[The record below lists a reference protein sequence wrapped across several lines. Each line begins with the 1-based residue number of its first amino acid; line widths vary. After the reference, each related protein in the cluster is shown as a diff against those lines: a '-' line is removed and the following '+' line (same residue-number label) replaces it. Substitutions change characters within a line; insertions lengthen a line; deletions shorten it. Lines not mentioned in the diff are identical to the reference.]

1 MPRNESTMVTLR
13 VVHMKLS
20 AEGWA
25 IDTHVRHVRCF
36 RLMVK
41 TPWGNSPGVLN
52 DRECHPETEIPA
64 RQPLAIAYPLLVACW
79 NKDGRYYTH

>member
-1 MPRNESTMVTLR
+1 MVTLR

-41 TPWGNSPGVLN
+41 LLG
-52 DRECHPETEIPA
+52 EIPRA
-64 RQPLAIAYPLLVACW
+64 
-79 NKDGRYYTH
+79 